1 MTERRSPRESGT
13 PPLRFPPSLGGGGS
27 ASRALSQA
35 HRASDYRVRPKPG
48 GRDLDEGV
56 IRSRGRRQ
64 PPTNAFPGC
73 GRGRPR
79 SQGGRQSRTWRCAR
93 PRARSPQG
101 DERRCIPQPPADTV
115 PGCGRG
121 RPRSQGVPRQSRTW
135 RCARPRARSPQG
147 DGEQCI
153 RQPPADTAPGCGRD
167 ARAPREGPIPD
178 LEMRSSPSAEPAGRR
193 EAMHTPTAGRHGPRM
208 RARRP
213 RSQGGATRQSRT
225 WRCARPRARSPQ
237 GDERRCIRQPP
248 ADTVPG
254 CGRDARAP
262 REGPIPDLE
271 MRSSPSAEPAG
282 RREAMH
288 TPTASRHGPRMRAR
302 TPALPGGAQSR
313 TWRCARPRARS
324 PQGDERRCIPQ
335 PPADTVPGCGR
346 GRPRSQGGRP
356 ANPGPGD
363 ALVPERGARR
373 ATGSNAYPNRR
384 PTRPP
389 DAGETPALPGGA
401 QSRTWRC
408 ARPRA
413 RSPQGDERRCIR
425 QPPADTAPGCG
436 RDARAPREGEP
447 AETLRLGSV
456 AAA

>member
-121 RPRSQGVPRQSRTW
+121 
-135 RCARPRARSPQG
+135 
-147 DGEQCI
+147 
-153 RQPPADTAPGCGRD
+153 
-167 ARAPREGPIPD
+167 
-178 LEMRSSPSAEPAGRR
+178 
-193 EAMHTPTAGRHGPRM
+193 
-208 RARRP
+208 RP

>member
-79 SQGGRQSRTWRCAR
+79 SQGGR
-93 PRARSPQG
+93 
-101 DERRCIPQPPADTV
+101 
-115 PGCGRG
+115 
-121 RPRSQGVPRQSRTW
+121 
-135 RCARPRARSPQG
+135 
-147 DGEQCI
+147 
-153 RQPPADTAPGCGRD
+153 
-167 ARAPREGPIPD
+167 
-178 LEMRSSPSAEPAGRR
+178 
-193 EAMHTPTAGRHGPRM
+193 
-208 RARRP
+208 
-213 RSQGGATRQSRT
+213 
-225 WRCARPRARSPQ
+225 
-237 GDERRCIRQPP
+237 
-248 ADTVPG
+248 
-254 CGRDARAP
+254 
-262 REGPIPDLE
+262 
-271 MRSSPSAEPAG
+271 
-282 RREAMH
+282 
-288 TPTASRHGPRMRAR
+288 
-302 TPALPGGAQSR
+302 QSR

>member
-121 RPRSQGVPRQSRTW
+121 RPRSQG
-135 RCARPRARSPQG
+135 
-147 DGEQCI
+147 
-153 RQPPADTAPGCGRD
+153 GR
-167 ARAPREGPIPD
+167 
-178 LEMRSSPSAEPAGRR
+178 
-193 EAMHTPTAGRHGPRM
+193 
-208 RARRP
+208 
-213 RSQGGATRQSRT
+213 
-225 WRCARPRARSPQ
+225 
-237 GDERRCIRQPP
+237 
-248 ADTVPG
+248 
-254 CGRDARAP
+254 
-262 REGPIPDLE
+262 
-271 MRSSPSAEPAG
+271 
-282 RREAMH
+282 
-288 TPTASRHGPRMRAR
+288 
-302 TPALPGGAQSR
+302 QSR